1 MQFEKFWH
9 QYARQH
15 PAHGGSIHIDPATMF
30 AIVLCLTILL
40 AWCAFQIQGRCGEC
54 GSVPARCRCHR
65 GR

>member
-15 PAHGGSIHIDPATMF
+15 PPRGGGTHIDPSLVF

-40 AWCAFQIQGRCGEC
+40 AWCAFQMHSRCRDC
-54 GSVPARCRCHR
+54 GAVPARCRCHR
-65 GR
+65 GH